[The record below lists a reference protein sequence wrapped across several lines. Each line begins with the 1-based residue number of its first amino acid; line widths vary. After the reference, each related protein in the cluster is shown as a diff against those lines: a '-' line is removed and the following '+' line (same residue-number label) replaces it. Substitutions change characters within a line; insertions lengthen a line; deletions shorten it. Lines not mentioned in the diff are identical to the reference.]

1 MGRGKRER
9 MILEEIPMKKGL
21 FSSVP
26 RGVKLLIFSQVMN
39 NFAFGYFII
48 YVSAYLLEFKVG
60 ADFIGAIIGIQ
71 GIVIVL
77 SGIPLGLLSDRRGRK
92 WFLIAGNLLL
102 APIILIFAF
111 TDSITLWL
119 IASAIG
125 GFAEASALS
134 SWNAIIADQTD
145 LSNRDAAFSLSF
157 IVSNI
162 FLSLGNALPLSFPIL
177 ETATGLSSSVIHR
190 EALVVLGSA
199 NFLAPLFVFAL
210 LRNYKEKIVT
220 REEMSRRGSI
230 RLLLK
235 FSGINS
241 LIGLGAGLIIPL
253 IGTWL
258 SLKFGVPDTYSGPFL
273 AVSGITIAFSAVGS
287 SRLSAK
293 FGLLKSIVMTS
304 GSSTLFMFS
313 LAFIPSVFIAGGVYV
328 VRAAMM
334 NMSAPLM
341 DSYLMGIIT
350 PDRRGLASSINAII
364 WRLPNSVSTIVG
376 GFILASGR
384 YDLPW
389 IAASLLYATAIGL
402 LYVHFKNI
410 KPKG

>member
-1 MGRGKRER
+1 MGETRA
-9 MILEEIPMKKGL
+9 KKEGQ
-21 FSSVP
+21 FASVP

-39 NFAFGYFII
+39 NFAFGYLLI
-48 YVSAYLLEFKVG
+48 YISAYLLEIKVG
-60 ADFIGAIIGIQ
+60 ADVIGAIIGIQ
-71 GIVIVL
+71 GIVLVL
-77 SGIPLGLLSDRRGRK
+77 SGVPLGLLSDRRGRK

-102 APIILIFAF
+102 APVILIFAF
-111 TDSITLWL
+111 TDSVTLWL

-125 GFAEASALS
+125 GLGEASALS
-134 SWNAIIADQTD
+134 SWNAIIADRTD
-145 LSNRDAAFSLSF
+145 LGNRDGAFSLSF
-157 IVSNI
+157 IVSNL
-162 FLSLGNALPLSFPIL
+162 FLSIGTALPFFFPLL
-177 ETATGLSSSVIHR
+177 ETATGLSSLVIHR

-199 NFLAPLFVFAL
+199 NFLAPLVIFAL

-220 REEMSRRGSI
+220 RDETSRRGNI
-230 RLLLK
+230 RLLLR

-258 SLKFGVPDTYSGPFL
+258 KLKFGVPDTFSGPFL

-313 LAFIPSVFIAGGVYV
+313 LAFIPSVFVAGGVYI

-341 DSYLMGIIT
+341 DSYLMGIIA
-350 PDRRGLASSINAII
+350 PERRGLASSISAII

-376 GFILASGR
+376 GFLLASGR

-389 IAASLLYATAIGL
+389 IAASLLYATAIGI
-402 LYVHFKNI
+402 LYVNFRNI
-410 KPKG
+410 KPEG

>member
-1 MGRGKRER
+1 MGETRA
-9 MILEEIPMKKGL
+9 KKEGQ
-21 FSSVP
+21 FASVP

-39 NFAFGYFII
+39 NFAFGYLLI
-48 YVSAYLLEFKVG
+48 YVSAYLLEIKVG
-60 ADFIGAIIGIQ
+60 ADVIGAIIGIQ
-71 GIVIVL
+71 GIVLVL
-77 SGIPLGLLSDRRGRK
+77 SGVPLGLLSDRRGRK

-102 APIILIFAF
+102 APVILIFAF
-111 TDSITLWL
+111 TDSVTLWL

-125 GFAEASALS
+125 GLGEASALS
-134 SWNAIIADQTD
+134 SWNAIIADRTD
-145 LSNRDAAFSLSF
+145 LGNRDGAFSLSF
-157 IVSNI
+157 IVSNL
-162 FLSLGNALPLSFPIL
+162 FLSIGTALPFFFPLL
-177 ETATGLSSSVIHR
+177 ETATGLSSLVIHR

-199 NFLAPLFVFAL
+199 NFLAPLVIFAL

-220 REEMSRRGSI
+220 RDETSRRGNI
-230 RLLLK
+230 RLLLR

-258 SLKFGVPDTYSGPFL
+258 KLKFGVPDTFSGPFL

-313 LAFIPSVFIAGGVYV
+313 LAFIPSVFVAGGVYI

-341 DSYLMGIIT
+341 DSYLMGIIA
-350 PDRRGLASSINAII
+350 PERRGLASSISAII

-376 GFILASGR
+376 GFLLASGR

-389 IAASLLYATAIGL
+389 IAASLLYATAIGI
-402 LYVHFKNI
+402 LYANFRNI
-410 KPKG
+410 KPEG

>member
-1 MGRGKRER
+1 MGEIRAQRG
-9 MILEEIPMKKGL
+9 MFG
-21 FSSVP
+21 SVP
-26 RGVKLLIFSQVMN
+26 RGVKLLIFSQVVN
-39 NFAFGYFII
+39 NFAFGYFLI
-48 YVSAYLLEFKVG
+48 YASAYLLEIRVG
-60 ADFIGAIIGIQ
+60 ADLIGVIIGIQ
-71 GIVIVL
+71 GIVLVL
-77 SGIPLGLLSDRRGRK
+77 SGVPLGLLSDRRGRK

-102 APIILIFAF
+102 APTILIFAF

-145 LSNRDAAFSLSF
+145 LNNRDVAFSLSF

-162 FLSLGNALPLSFPIL
+162 FLSLGVALPFSFPIL

-190 EALVVLGSA
+190 EALVVLGAA
-199 NFLAPLFVFAL
+199 NFLAPLVMFAL
-210 LRNYKEKIVT
+210 LRNYKERIVT
-220 REEMSRRGSI
+220 KEETSRRGSI

-258 SLKFGVPDTYSGPFL
+258 KLKFGVPDTYSGPFL

-293 FGLLKSIVMTS
+293 FGLLKSIVLTS

-313 LAFIPSVFIAGGVYV
+313 LAFIPSVFIAGGIYV

-350 PDRRGLASSINAII
+350 PDRRGLASSISAII

-376 GFILASGR
+376 GFLLASGR

-389 IAASLLYATAIGL
+389 IAASLLYALAIGL
-402 LYVHFKNI
+402 LYVNFKNI

>member
-1 MGRGKRER
+1 M
-9 MILEEIPMKKGL
+9 
-21 FSSVP
+21 FASVP

-60 ADFIGAIIGIQ
+60 ADLIGTIIGIQ
-71 GIVIVL
+71 GIVLVL

-92 WFLIAGNLLL
+92 WFLIVGNLLL

-111 TDSITLWL
+111 TDDITLWL
-119 IASAIG
+119 IASAIV

-145 LSNRDAAFSLSF
+145 LSNRDATFSLSF

-162 FLSLGNALPLSFPIL
+162 FLSLGNALPLFFPIL
-177 ETATGLSSSVIHR
+177 EAATGLSSSVIHR
-190 EALVVLGSA
+190 EALIVLGST
-199 NFLAPLFVFAL
+199 NFLAPLLIFAL
-210 LRNYKEKIVT
+210 LRNYREKIVT
-220 REEMSRRGSI
+220 REASRRGSI
-230 RLLLK
+230 RLLLR

-258 SLKFGVPDTYSGPFL
+258 KLKFGVPDTYSGPFL

-402 LYVHFKNI
+402 LYVNFKNI

>member
-1 MGRGKRER
+1 MGETRA
-9 MILEEIPMKKGL
+9 KKEGQ
-21 FSSVP
+21 FASVP

-39 NFAFGYFII
+39 NFAFGYLLI
-48 YVSAYLLEFKVG
+48 YVSAYLLEIKVG
-60 ADFIGAIIGIQ
+60 ADVIGAIIGIQ
-71 GIVIVL
+71 GIVLVL
-77 SGIPLGLLSDRRGRK
+77 SGVPLGLLSDRRGRK

-102 APIILIFAF
+102 APVILIFAF
-111 TDSITLWL
+111 TDSVTLWL

-125 GFAEASALS
+125 GLGEASALS
-134 SWNAIIADQTD
+134 SWNAIIADRTD
-145 LSNRDAAFSLSF
+145 LGNRDGAFSLSF
-157 IVSNI
+157 IVSNL
-162 FLSLGNALPLSFPIL
+162 FLSIGTALPFFFPLL
-177 ETATGLSSSVIHR
+177 ETATGLSSLVIHR

-199 NFLAPLFVFAL
+199 NFLAPLVIFAL

-220 REEMSRRGSI
+220 RDETSRRGNI
-230 RLLLK
+230 RLLLR

-258 SLKFGVPDTYSGPFL
+258 KLKFGVPDTFSGPFL

-304 GSSTLFMFS
+304 GGSTLFMFS
-313 LAFIPSVFIAGGVYV
+313 LAFIPSVFVAGGVYI

-341 DSYLMGIIT
+341 DSYLMGIIA
-350 PDRRGLASSINAII
+350 PERRGLASSISAII

-376 GFILASGR
+376 GFLLASGR

-389 IAASLLYATAIGL
+389 IAASLLYATAIGI
-402 LYVHFKNI
+402 LYVNFRNI
-410 KPKG
+410 KPEG

>member
-1 MGRGKRER
+1 MGETRA
-9 MILEEIPMKKGL
+9 KKEGQ
-21 FSSVP
+21 FASVP

-48 YVSAYLLEFKVG
+48 YVSAYLIEIKVG
-60 ADFIGAIIGIQ
+60 ADLIGAIIGIQ
-71 GIVIVL
+71 GIALVL
-77 SGIPLGLLSDRRGRK
+77 SGVPLGLLSDRRGRK

-102 APIILIFAF
+102 APIIIVFAF
-111 TDSITLWL
+111 TDSVTLWL

-145 LSNRDAAFSLSF
+145 LNNRDASFSLSF
-157 IVSNI
+157 IVSNV
-162 FLSLGNALPLSFPIL
+162 FLSLGTALPLLFPVL
-177 ETATGLSSSVIHR
+177 QTAIGLSSSVIHR

-199 NFLAPLFVFAL
+199 NFLAPLAIFAL

-220 REEMSRRGSI
+220 REATPRGSI
-230 RLLLK
+230 KLLLR

-258 SLKFGVPDTYSGPFL
+258 RLKFGVPDTYSGPFL

-313 LAFIPSVFIAGGVYV
+313 LAFIPSVFVAGGVYV

-350 PDRRGLASSINAII
+350 PDRRGLASSISAII
-364 WRLPNSVSTIVG
+364 WRLPNSVSTIAG
-376 GFILASGR
+376 GFLLASGR

-389 IAASLLYATAIGL
+389 IAASLLYATAIGI
-402 LYVHFKNI
+402 LYVNFRNI
-410 KPKG
+410 KPEG

>member
-1 MGRGKRER
+1 MGETRA
-9 MILEEIPMKKGL
+9 KKEGQ
-21 FSSVP
+21 FASVP

-39 NFAFGYFII
+39 NFAFGYLLI
-48 YVSAYLLEFKVG
+48 YVSAYLLEIKVG
-60 ADFIGAIIGIQ
+60 ADVIGAIIGIQ
-71 GIVIVL
+71 GIVLVL
-77 SGIPLGLLSDRRGRK
+77 SGVPLGLLSDRRGRK

-102 APIILIFAF
+102 APVILIFAF
-111 TDSITLWL
+111 TDSVTLWL

-125 GFAEASALS
+125 GLGEASALS
-134 SWNAIIADQTD
+134 SWNAIIADRTD
-145 LSNRDAAFSLSF
+145 LGNRDGAFSLSF
-157 IVSNI
+157 IVSNL
-162 FLSLGNALPLSFPIL
+162 FLSIGTALPFFFPLL
-177 ETATGLSSSVIHR
+177 ETAMGLSSLVIHR

-199 NFLAPLFVFAL
+199 NFLAPLVIFAL

-220 REEMSRRGSI
+220 RDETSRRGNI
-230 RLLLK
+230 RLLLR

-258 SLKFGVPDTYSGPFL
+258 KLKFGVPDTFSGPFL

-313 LAFIPSVFIAGGVYV
+313 LAFIPSVFVAGGVYI

-341 DSYLMGIIT
+341 DSYLMGIIA
-350 PDRRGLASSINAII
+350 PERRGLASSISAII

-376 GFILASGR
+376 GFLLASGR

-389 IAASLLYATAIGL
+389 IAASLLYATAIGI
-402 LYVHFKNI
+402 LYVNFRNI
-410 KPKG
+410 KPEG

>member
-1 MGRGKRER
+1 MGEMTAQR
-9 MILEEIPMKKGL
+9 GL
-21 FSSVP
+21 FASVP
-26 RGVKLLIFSQVMN
+26 RAVKLLIFSQVMN

-48 YVSAYLLEFKVG
+48 YVSAYLLEIRVG
-60 ADFIGAIIGIQ
+60 ADLIGVIIGIQ

-77 SGIPLGLLSDRRGRK
+77 SGVPLGLLSDRRGRK

-111 TDSITLWL
+111 TDSVALWL

-125 GFAEASALS
+125 GLAEASALS

-145 LSNRDAAFSLSF
+145 LSNRDGAFSLSF

-162 FLSLGNALPLSFPIL
+162 FISLGTALPFFFPIL

-199 NFLAPLFVFAL
+199 NFLAPLFIFAL
-210 LRNYKEKIVT
+210 LRNYREKIVT
-220 REEMSRRGSI
+220 REEASQRGSI
-230 RLLLK
+230 SLLLK

-258 SLKFGVPDTYSGPFL
+258 KLKFGVPDTYSGPFL

-293 FGLLKSIVMTS
+293 FGLLKSIVLTS

-313 LAFIPSVFIAGGVYV
+313 LAFIPSVFLAGGVYV

-341 DSYLMGIIT
+341 DSYLMGIIA
-350 PDRRGLASSINAII
+350 PDRRGLASSISAII

-376 GFILASGR
+376 GIILASGS

-402 LYVHFKNI
+402 LYVNFKNI
-410 KPKG
+410 KPRG

>member
-1 MGRGKRER
+1 MGEMMARR
-9 MILEEIPMKKGL
+9 GL
-21 FSSVP
+21 FASVP

-48 YVSAYLLEFKVG
+48 YVSAYLLEIRVG
-60 ADFIGAIIGIQ
+60 ADLIGVIIGVQ
-71 GIVIVL
+71 GIALVL

-102 APIILIFAF
+102 APAIIVFAF
-111 TDSITLWL
+111 TDSTTLWL
-119 IASAIG
+119 IASAVG

-145 LSNRDAAFSLSF
+145 LSNRDSAFSLSF

-162 FLSLGNALPLSFPIL
+162 FISLGTALPFFFPVL
-177 ETATGLSSSVIHR
+177 GTATGLSSSAIHR
-190 EALVVLGSA
+190 EALVVLGLA
-199 NFLAPLFVFAL
+199 NFLAPLFMFAL
-210 LRNYKEKIVT
+210 LRNYREKIVT
-220 REEMSRRGSI
+220 REAARRGSI
-230 RLLLK
+230 RVLLR
-235 FSGINS
+235 FSAINS

-258 SLKFGVPDTYSGPFL
+258 RLKFGVPDTYSGPFL

-313 LAFIPSVFIAGGVYV
+313 LAFIPSVFVAGGVYV

-350 PDRRGLASSINAII
+350 PDRRGLASSISAII
-364 WRLPNSVSTIVG
+364 WRLPNSVSTIAG
-376 GFILASGR
+376 GFLLASGR

-389 IAASLLYATAIGL
+389 IAASLLYATAIGI
-402 LYVHFKNI
+402 LYVNFRNI
-410 KPKG
+410 KPEG

>member
-1 MGRGKRER
+1 MGETRA
-9 MILEEIPMKKGL
+9 KKEGQ
-21 FSSVP
+21 FASVP

-39 NFAFGYFII
+39 NFAFGYLLI
-48 YVSAYLLEFKVG
+48 YVSAYLLEIKVG
-60 ADFIGAIIGIQ
+60 ADVIGAIIGIQ
-71 GIVIVL
+71 GIVLVL
-77 SGIPLGLLSDRRGRK
+77 SGVPLGLLSDRRGRK

-102 APIILIFAF
+102 APVILIFAF
-111 TDSITLWL
+111 TDSVTLWL

-125 GFAEASALS
+125 GLGEASALS
-134 SWNAIIADQTD
+134 SWNAIIADRTD
-145 LSNRDAAFSLSF
+145 LGNRDGAFSLSF
-157 IVSNI
+157 IVSNL
-162 FLSLGNALPLSFPIL
+162 FLSIGTALPFFFPLL
-177 ETATGLSSSVIHR
+177 ETATGLSSLVIHR

-199 NFLAPLFVFAL
+199 NFLAPLVIFAL
-210 LRNYKEKIVT
+210 LRNYKEKIAT
-220 REEMSRRGSI
+220 RDETSRRGNI
-230 RLLLK
+230 GLLLR

-258 SLKFGVPDTYSGPFL
+258 KLKFGVPDTFSGPFL

-304 GSSTLFMFS
+304 GGSTLFMFS
-313 LAFIPSVFIAGGVYV
+313 LAFIPSVFVAGGVYI

-341 DSYLMGIIT
+341 DSYLMGIIA
-350 PDRRGLASSINAII
+350 PERRGLASSISAII

-376 GFILASGR
+376 GFLLASGR

-389 IAASLLYATAIGL
+389 IAASLLYATAIGI
-402 LYVHFKNI
+402 LYVNFRNI
-410 KPKG
+410 KPEG

>member
-1 MGRGKRER
+1 MGETRA
-9 MILEEIPMKKGL
+9 KKEGQ
-21 FSSVP
+21 FASVP

-39 NFAFGYFII
+39 NFAFGYLLI
-48 YVSAYLLEFKVG
+48 YISAYLLEIKVG
-60 ADFIGAIIGIQ
+60 ADVIGAIIGIQ
-71 GIVIVL
+71 GIVLVL
-77 SGIPLGLLSDRRGRK
+77 SGVPLGLLSDRRGRK

-102 APIILIFAF
+102 APVILIFAF
-111 TDSITLWL
+111 TDSVTLWL

-125 GFAEASALS
+125 GLGEASALS
-134 SWNAIIADQTD
+134 SWNAIIADRTD
-145 LSNRDAAFSLSF
+145 LGNRDGAFSLSF
-157 IVSNI
+157 IVSNL
-162 FLSLGNALPLSFPIL
+162 FLSIGTALPFFFPLL
-177 ETATGLSSSVIHR
+177 ETATGLSSLVIHR

-199 NFLAPLFVFAL
+199 NFLAPLVIFAL

-220 REEMSRRGSI
+220 RDETSRRGNI
-230 RLLLK
+230 RLLLR

-258 SLKFGVPDTYSGPFL
+258 KLKFGVPDTFSGPFL

-313 LAFIPSVFIAGGVYV
+313 LAFIPSVFVAGGVYI

-341 DSYLMGIIT
+341 DSYLMGIIA
-350 PDRRGLASSINAII
+350 PERRGLASSINAII

-376 GFILASGR
+376 GFLLASGR

-389 IAASLLYATAIGL
+389 IAASLLYATAIGI
-402 LYVHFKNI
+402 LYVNFRNI
-410 KPKG
+410 RPEG

>member
-1 MGRGKRER
+1 MGETRA
-9 MILEEIPMKKGL
+9 KKEGQ
-21 FSSVP
+21 FASVP

-39 NFAFGYFII
+39 NFAFGYLLI
-48 YVSAYLLEFKVG
+48 YVSAYLLEIKVG
-60 ADFIGAIIGIQ
+60 ADVIGAIIGIQ
-71 GIVIVL
+71 GIVLVL
-77 SGIPLGLLSDRRGRK
+77 SGVPLGLLSDRRGRK

-102 APIILIFAF
+102 APVILIFAF
-111 TDSITLWL
+111 TDSVTLWL

-125 GFAEASALS
+125 GLGEASALS
-134 SWNAIIADQTD
+134 SWNAIIADRTD
-145 LSNRDAAFSLSF
+145 LGNRDGAFSLSF
-157 IVSNI
+157 IVSNL
-162 FLSLGNALPLSFPIL
+162 FLSIGTALPFFFPLL
-177 ETATGLSSSVIHR
+177 ETATGLSSLVIHR

-199 NFLAPLFVFAL
+199 NFLAPLVIFAL

-220 REEMSRRGSI
+220 RDETSRRGNI
-230 RLLLK
+230 RLLLR

-258 SLKFGVPDTYSGPFL
+258 KLKFGVPDTFSGPFL

-313 LAFIPSVFIAGGVYV
+313 LAFIPSVFVAGGVYI

-341 DSYLMGIIT
+341 DSYLMGIIA
-350 PDRRGLASSINAII
+350 PERRGLASSISAII

-376 GFILASGR
+376 GFLLASGR

-389 IAASLLYATAIGL
+389 IAASLLYATAIGI
-402 LYVHFKNI
+402 LYVNFRNI
-410 KPKG
+410 KPEG